1 VIGSLAGMPRPFA
14 EDERR
19 VTVVLCESDG
29 SVAGQLPAFVTGPR
43 WWPEVD
49 SVVEQVEK
57 QFGLEVTVLRLLTT
71 DTEVAGGDV
80 SYLAQ
85 LRAGQPAEAAQPVG
99 DRIGEA
105 LRSGP
110 THRLWWAEPGGLDH
124 LPAWVDAA
132 LRAHD
137 RRRTGPLRQRKTWN
151 LSVVLT
157 APTEEGDVWFKAT
170 PSFLADEGGII
181 RRIAHADLG
190 VVPVVLAHDA
200 GRRALLMDHV
210 PGEDQFGLSD
220 VVVLEAMVRR
230 WAAVQTT
237 VTDDVEHALAIGAR
251 DLRRSALLATAEDLV
266 DRKEV
271 RTALD
276 HADLEAVEALV
287 QDLPGR
293 LDGVASCGLPDTV
306 LHGDMHPGNWRR
318 DGDRLTLLDW
328 GDAAVGNPML
338 DQRAFVERLADPSLR
353 ERIAQLWAGL
363 WREAVPGSDPE
374 RAAYL
379 LAPVAELAAA
389 ATYQRFLDHIE
400 ATERVYHARDPADRL
415 RAAVGAACAGNR
427 AEG

>member
-1 VIGSLAGMPRPFA
+1 MPRSLA

-19 VTVVLCESDG
+19 VTVVLCGSDG
-29 SVAGQLPAFVTGPR
+29 SVIGQLPTFVTGPR

-49 SVVEQVEK
+49 SVIAQV
-57 QFGLEVTVLRLLTT
+57 QQRFGLVITVLRLITT
-71 DTEVAGGDV
+71 DTEVAGGNV

-85 LRAGQPAEAAQPVG
+85 VRSGQPRETAQPV
-99 DRIGEA
+99 DDHIASA
-105 LRSGP
+105 LKSSP

-137 RRRTGPLRQRKTWN
+137 RRRNGPLRQRKTWN
-151 LSVVLT
+151 LSVIVT
-157 APTEEGDVWFKAT
+157 AATDHGDVWFKAT
-170 PSFLADEGGII
+170 PPFLADEGGII
-181 RRIAHADLG
+181 RRVAQADAE

-200 GRRALLMDHV
+200 GRRALLMDQV
-210 PGEDQFGLSD
+210 PGEDQFGLCEEA
-220 VVVLEAMVRR
+220 VLESMVRR
-230 WAAVQTT
+230 WTAVQTAL
-237 VTDDVEHALAIGAR
+237 TDDVDHALAIGAR
-251 DLRRSALLATAEDLV
+251 DLRRSAMRSSAEDLV
-266 DRKEV
+266 SRTEV
-271 RTALD
+271 RTALED
-276 HADLEAVEALV
+276 ADLQQLEALV
-287 QDLPGR
+287 DYLPRR
-293 LDGVASCGLPDTV
+293 LDDVASCGLPDTV

-338 DQRAFVERLADPSLR
+338 DQRAFVERLAHPTLR

-363 WREAVPGSDPE
+363 WRKAVPGSDPE

-400 ATERVYHARDPADRL
+400 ITERVYHAQDPADRL
-415 RAAVGAACAGNR
+415 CAAVAAAR
-427 AEG
+427 R